1 MTVFCCELK
10 SNFFFKLKARRNE
23 EITCDEILL
32 MLVFFRKFNSILQKG
47 FTISY
52 YKIMQIDSTAFN
64 DYLFF
69 PKVYLPNQNE
79 LKSFITY
86 E

>member
-1 MTVFCCELK
+1 MF
-10 SNFFFKLKARRNE
+10 KARRNE

-47 FTISY
+47 FTVSY
-52 YKIMQIDSTAFN
+52 FKILAIDQTAFN

-69 PKVYLPNQNE
+69 PKVYLPHASE
-79 LKSFITY
+79 LKPQFCNY
-86 E
+86 D